1 MKPLLNDKTYDIIK
15 WIALLVLPTLA
26 GAIVAIGEVWSVP
39 IEQDLIAG
47 LTGLSAAIGVLLT
60 VSSTIYYI
68 NGKADV
74 PVPTMPV
81 KVYKVLQEITLYW
94 LPAVATAY
102 YVLSLFFHMHKV
114 MPVIETAVI
123 IQVFLGLIMGTY
135 STQTGDL
142 KDWVAKN
149 LSELLSKVS
158 GRLGRPRV

>member
-1 MKPLLNDKTYDIIK
+1 MKPLNDTAYDIIK

-47 LTGLSAAIGVLLT
+47 LTGLSAAIGILLT
-60 VSSTIYYI
+60 ISSSIYYI
-68 NGKADV
+68 NGKANV
-74 PVPTMPV
+74 PPPTMPV
-81 KVYKVLQEITLYW
+81 QVYKFLQEVTLYW
-94 LPAVATAY
+94 LPAFATFY
-102 YVLSLFFHMHKV
+102 YVAGLFFRMPRV

-149 LSELLSKVS
+149 LSDLLSRITSSLSKPPV
-158 GRLGRPRV
+158 